1 MRHQLQIPTTHPA
14 PSTWQVLAKIVFN
27 FLMAGLKNCLQLC
40 GLMLGQY
47 MFVQRLPPVF
57 IINNAPKS
65 HYFIARL
72 IRFAEL
78 AVFIVH
84 TDLRV

>member
-57 IINNAPKS
+57 IINNAPKF

-72 IRFAEL
+72 MCSGGL